1 MVGRSSAATF
11 NSLCLMAQRMGS
23 LDGKAVKNSELKTLQ
38 IIAYSSFKHFTR
50 NGGIAALFFG
60 FKVNGHLWSLLKC
73 LSKLWHHQ

>member
-38 IIAYSSFKHFTR
+38 IIAYSSFKHSPEMV
-50 NGGIAALFFG
+50 ALQ
-60 FKVNGHLWSLLKC
+60 HYSLG
-73 LSKLWHHQ
+73 SKLMGTCGPY